1 MSVCFQDTEEQIAI
15 KQCRQELSDRNK
27 ERWCLEI
34 QIMKRSEAAF
44 EIMLSDYQYY
54 NSIQVLYRNYNWFKM
69 CSVTCSLATT
79 VFFPPPLLLGSPSL
93 TCTCVHNEQQI
104 VTEDSRK
111 SLFFHSD
118 ASQFVTH
125 QFLRNWWFSR
135 ANWNSLLR
143 CFKAVFWHVSLVQS
157 DMLPWLTLV
166 HSMTNWVLMSL
177 TFDFY
182 VPICLTS
189 FSKYKKQFCALK

>member
-15 KQCRQELSDRNK
+15 KQCRQELSERNK

-54 NSIQVLYRNYNWFKM
+54 NSIQVLYRNYNSFKM
-69 CSVTCSLATT
+69 WSVTCSLATT
-79 VFFPPPLLLGSPSL
+79 VFFPTIAFGSPSL
-93 TCTCVHNEQQI
+93 TCTCVQNEQQT
-104 VTEDSRK
+104 VKEASRK

-143 CFKAVFWHVSLVQS
+143 WFKAVFG
-157 DMLPWLTLV
+157 MLAWF
-166 HSMTNWVLMSL
+166 SL
-177 TFDFY
+177 TCCRDSLWY
-182 VPICLTS
+182 IPWQTGCLWVWHLTFMYPS
-189 FSKYKKQFCALK
+189 V